1 MSDRTKDS
9 PRWCNECRQWGDHH
23 TDRHDPDRYK
33 AHLESGLQSV
43 VAANRELANHNLQ
56 EYRKLRNAAADLEAA
71 VALIADMP
79 LGGQYDYDAGYS
91 ERNAADAALAV
102 FRRAIK

>member
-1 MSDRTKDS
+1 MNPARTKDS
-9 PRWCNECRQWGDHH
+9 PRWCDHCQLWGDHH

-56 EYRKLRNAAADLEAA
+56 EYRKVRDRLLEVYEVYEQALRVIAANTDTWQGEVAQKALETMREKA
-71 VALIADMP
+71 
-79 LGGQYDYDAGYS
+79 S
-91 ERNAADAALAV
+91 R
-102 FRRAIK
+102 